1 VVSDNEKIISIK
13 KNSRDVKNGSRFCN
27 DCLGNRFD
35 RKVEKE
41 RTDRI
46 TLFDTSPNGNG
57 ACELTIDNAR
67 SCATCQHF
75 DDDVAETW
83 RKMEML
89 KNHLNSSMRNRVIG
103 FAKVNKIERN
113 LRERCFRNVG
123 RNDVVMNNSLL
134 DEASLKGRDNVRRD
148 TIYSGCEDL
157 GENFVI
163 NVEECDRATI
173 LKITRKAL
181 VLVDE
186 NSDARFEIRGN
197 LSIREEERIE

>member
-1 VVSDNEKIISIK
+1 
-13 KNSRDVKNGSRFCN
+13 
-27 DCLGNRFD
+27 
-35 RKVEKE
+35 
-41 RTDRI
+41 
-46 TLFDTSPNGNG
+46 
-57 ACELTIDNAR
+57 
-67 SCATCQHF
+67 
-75 DDDVAETW
+75 
-83 RKMEML
+83 
-89 KNHLNSSMRNRVIG
+89 MRNRVVG

-148 TIYSGCEDL
+148 TICSGCEDL